1 MSETKKRVV
10 IVDDHPLLRERLAQ
24 LINHELDLEVCG
36 EAGNAQD
43 GIQLIRNTGADLAII
58 DITLKG
64 SSGLELIKSVKALSI
79 GIPVLVLSMHEE
91 ALYAERALRAG
102 ATGYITKHQ
111 AADQIIQAIR
121 RVLAGDVYLS
131 ERMTT
136 SFLKSLTSAGV
147 KSLSRPVDRLTDRE
161 LEVLELIGSGHTTR
175 EIAETLKVGVATVDT
190 YRARIKEKMNFQKG
204 TELQHYAIRWI
215 RERE

>member
-1 MSETKKRVV
+1 V
-10 IVDDHPLLRERLAQ
+10 IVDGHPLLRERLAQ

-121 RVLAGDVYLS
+121 RVLAGEVYLS

-175 EIAETLKVGVATVDT
+175 EIAETLKLGVATVDT

-204 TELQHYAIRWI
+204 TELQHYAVRWI

>member
-121 RVLAGDVYLS
+121 RVLAGEVYLS

>member
-1 MSETKKRVV
+1 MSDKEQRVV
-10 IVDDHPLLRERLAQ
+10 IVDDQPLLRERLAQ
-24 LINHELDLEVCG
+24 LINHELDMEVCG
-36 EAGNAQD
+36 EAENAQD
-43 GIQLIRNTGADLAII
+43 GIQLIRNTCADLAIV

-64 SSGLELIKSVKALSI
+64 SSGLELIKNLKALSI

-111 AADQIIQAIR
+111 AADRIIQAIR
-121 RVLAGDVYLS
+121 RVLAGEVYLS

-190 YRARIKEKMNFQKG
+190 YRARIKEKMHFQKG
-204 TELQHYAIRWI
+204 TELQHYAVRWI